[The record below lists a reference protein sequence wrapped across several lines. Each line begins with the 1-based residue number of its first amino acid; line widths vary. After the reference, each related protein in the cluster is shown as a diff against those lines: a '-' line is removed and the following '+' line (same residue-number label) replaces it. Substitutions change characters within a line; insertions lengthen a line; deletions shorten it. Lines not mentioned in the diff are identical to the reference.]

1 MNLQGLTGKMKEKGL
16 KVTPQRIAVLEAL
29 QASKGHPS
37 AEIIYETVRKKNP
50 NIAVATIYK
59 ILQTFEKNDIIRRI
73 NTGGDI
79 IRYDADLH
87 HHHHLYSSE
96 SERVVDYNDEQL
108 SRLLEDY
115 FKEKQIPG
123 FRIEEIQLQ
132 INGEFTNK
140 SNK

>member
-1 MNLQGLTGKMKEKGL
+1 MKEKGL

-29 QASKGHPS
+29 QASEGHPS
-37 AEIIYETVRKKNP
+37 AETIYETVRKKNP
-50 NIAVATIYK
+50 NIALATIYK

-79 IRYDADLH
+79 IRYDAVMH
-87 HHHHLYSSE
+87 HHHHLYSSA

-115 FKEKQIPG
+115 FKERQIPG

-132 INGEFTNK
+132 INGEFTDK
-140 SNK
+140 

>member
-1 MNLQGLTGKMKEKGL
+1 MDLQVLTGKMKDKGL

-37 AEIIYETVRKKNP
+37 AEMIYENVREKNP

-73 NTGGDI
+73 NTGSDI
-79 IRYDADLH
+79 IRYDADMH

-96 SERVVDYNDEQL
+96 SEKVADYHDEQL
-108 SRLLEDY
+108 NRLLADY
-115 FKEKQIPG
+115 FKDKQIPG
-123 FRIEEIQLQ
+123 FRIDEIQLQ

-140 SNK
+140 

>member
-1 MNLQGLTGKMKEKGL
+1 MDLQVLTGKMKEKSL
-16 KVTPQRIAVLEAL
+16 KVTPQRIAVLESL

-37 AEIIYETVRKKNP
+37 AEMIYENVRKKNP

-73 NTGGDI
+73 NTGSDI
-79 IRYDADLH
+79 IRYDADMH

-96 SERVVDYNDEQL
+96 SEKVADYHDEQL
-108 SRLLEDY
+108 NRLLEDY
-115 FKEKQIPG
+115 FKQKRIPG
-123 FRIEEIQLQ
+123 FRIDEIQLQ

-140 SNK
+140 